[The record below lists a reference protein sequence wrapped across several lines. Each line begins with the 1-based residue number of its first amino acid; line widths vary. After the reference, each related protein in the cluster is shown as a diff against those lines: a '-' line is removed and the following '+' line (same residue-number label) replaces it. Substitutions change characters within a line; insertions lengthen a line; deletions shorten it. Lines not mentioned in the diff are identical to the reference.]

1 MTDEA
6 QDMAVA
12 IALGW
17 TWIGPDCWAD
27 PFGKEWQVMH
37 GWNTYKDG
45 SEIIPRY
52 GSDLNACHEMEK
64 FLTEDQIRVYVDHL
78 SFLNNAGNGAI
89 RFHGRWAC
97 ASADASQRREA
108 FLRTLNLYTD

>member
-17 TWIGPDCWAD
+17 TWTEAGWVD
-27 PFGKEWQVMH
+27 PSGKEWQVMH

-64 FLTEDQIRVYVDHL
+64 FLQGKPGYDRPKYKEWERQVYKL
-78 SFLNNAGNGAI
+78 CKNPYS
-89 RFHGRWAC
+89 
-97 ASADASQRREA
+97 ASAPQRREA